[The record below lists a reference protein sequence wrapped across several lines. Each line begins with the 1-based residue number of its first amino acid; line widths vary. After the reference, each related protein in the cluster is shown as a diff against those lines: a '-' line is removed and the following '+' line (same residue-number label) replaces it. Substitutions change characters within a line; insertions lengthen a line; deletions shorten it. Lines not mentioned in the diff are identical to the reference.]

1 MNKNVGKAPQGAEG
15 VITRGKTAQNRLRRV
30 DIFLLLYAAEL
41 IKQPT
46 SAFVVDLGYGDE
58 AVTVTEMAQRLRLLN
73 SRLPILGVEI
83 DPERVERAKP
93 FSDELTQF
101 RLGGFNL
108 PLTRG
113 ESARIIRAYNVL
125 RQYPEDE
132 VIPAWKTMAESVQ
145 PGGLIVEGTS
155 DPYGK
160 ILTANLLRVK
170 NDGLWY
176 EGLLFST
183 NFRWGFSPEI
193 FQPVLPKNFIHRM
206 LPGET
211 IHQFMEDWK
220 RACLETVA
228 YRQFGLRQWFNHSA
242 ERLDSFGYSIVLQKR
257 YLDKGCLVWR
267 INQPV

>member
-15 VITRGKTAQNRLRRV
+15 VITRGKTAQNRLRRG

-113 ESARIIRAYNVL
+113 ASARIIRAY
-125 RQYPEDE
+125 P
-132 VIPAWKTMAESVQ
+132 
-145 PGGLIVEGTS
+145 
-155 DPYGK
+155 
-160 ILTANLLRVK
+160 
-170 NDGLWY
+170 
-176 EGLLFST
+176 
-183 NFRWGFSPEI
+183 
-193 FQPVLPKNFIHRM
+193 PV
-206 LPGET
+206 
-211 IHQFMEDWK
+211 
-220 RACLETVA
+220 
-228 YRQFGLRQWFNHSA
+228 S
-242 ERLDSFGYSIVLQKR
+242 
-257 YLDKGCLVWR
+257 
-267 INQPV
+267 